1 MVGIIALASEKALEK
16 RLIADG
22 VIAEEGLSRAKAE
35 STKRGRELVDCILQL
50 GLAAPD
56 AVYRSLAAFCEMRF
70 VVPSK
75 MDLSRELSA
84 KVPARFATHYNF
96 VPIGERSEVLL
107 VAISDPLNT
116 HLLDDIRLVLKR
128 RLEAAVAT
136 PDEIQ
141 RAIKTLYG
149 VGADTVE
156 RILSD
161 TDSVAATL
169 SLDSL
174 PAGSNLGDESIDAS
188 IIKFV
193 NEVILEAVQS
203 GATDIHIEPFEDQLR
218 VRYRI
223 DGIMHQVPTPPSIR
237 GFQPAIVSRI
247 KIMANL
253 NIAEKRLPQDGKILA
268 SFGENEYDLRVSMLP
283 TPYGETVNIRI
294 LSRSSMFLSLDQLGF
309 MQDDLKLFSTFLRRP
324 HGIILVTGP
333 TGSGKTTTLY
343 ASLNKLNRLEHK
355 VITIEDPI
363 EYQMKG
369 ITQMQV
375 MPQIGFDFAKGL
387 RSMLRHDPDIM
398 MVGEI
403 RDYETA
409 EMAIRSS
416 LTGHLVFSTL
426 HTNDSAGAVTRLID
440 MGVEPFLIS
449 STMIAVLA
457 QRLIRCV
464 CERCAEIIEPNPDA
478 LAELGIPRDKA
489 DGGHFRRGK
498 GCDACRNT
506 GYKGRLAIYEI
517 LPFTGAI
524 KDLTVRRSPATEI
537 KRKGR
542 ELGMR
547 TLRESGWLRIYEGKT
562 TFEEVM
568 RVAADFE
575 GADTFETGDAALPV

>member
-1 MVGIIALASEKALEK
+1 MASEKALEK
-16 RLIADG
+16 QLIADG
-22 VIAEEGLSRAKAE
+22 VVGEEALSRAKSELA
-35 STKRGRELVDCILQL
+35 KRGGELVDCILQL
-50 GLAAPD
+50 GLATPET
-56 AVYRSLAAFCEMRF
+56 VYRSLAAFCEMKF

-75 MDLSRELSA
+75 MQVSGEVSA

-96 VPIGERSEVLL
+96 APIQERNGVL
-107 VAISDPLNT
+107 VIAISDPLNT

-128 RLEAAVAT
+128 RVEAVVAT
-136 PDEIQ
+136 PEEIQ
-141 RAIKTLYG
+141 RTIKALYG

-161 TDSVAATL
+161 TDSVASTL

-174 PAGSNLGDESIDAS
+174 PTGSNLGDDGIDAS

-193 NEVILEAVQS
+193 NEVILEAIQS
-203 GATDIHIEPFEDQLR
+203 GSTDIHIEPFDDQLR

-268 SFGENEYDLRVSMLP
+268 SFGESEYDLRVSLLP

-294 LSRSSMFLSLDQLGF
+294 LSRSSMFLTLDQLGF
-309 MQDDLKLFSTFLRRP
+309 MPDDLNLFNTFLRRP
-324 HGIILVTGP
+324 HGIVLVTGP

-343 ASLNKLNRLEHK
+343 ASLNKLNRLDHK
-355 VITIEDPI
+355 IITIEDPI

-403 RDYETA
+403 RDFETA

-449 STMIAVLA
+449 STMIAVIA
-457 QRLIRCV
+457 QRLVRCI
-464 CERCAEIIEPNPDA
+464 CEKCAEPIEPSPEA
-478 LAELGIPRDKA
+478 LAELGIARDRA
-489 DGGHFRRGK
+489 AGGHFRRGR

-517 LPFTGAI
+517 LPFSAAI
-524 KDLTVRRSPATEI
+524 KDLTVQRAPATEI

-542 ELGMR
+542 EFGMR
-547 TLRESGWLRIYEGKT
+547 TLRESGWIRIYEGKT

-575 GADTFETGDAALPV
+575 GAGTLETGDAAIPV